1 MHVPFSELPGRHERH
16 LRRKLGNPLFP
27 APLSEPSE
35 KALLETQRRDHE
47 ELIAFLAGLRE
58 LVQRAVELRPTEE
71 SQIVLDLKSSL
82 DEAYERASGLAG
94 DQSGNREAIRTLI
107 ASIMSTIRAAA
118 AGDAMAER
126 QLDEEDEARRLHL
139 KLLEH
144 PLVADLLD
152 PDSLIG
158 PDELAATLL
167 TESDDAVQA
176 ALELFDIDQL
186 RLLRRDARGLLDG
199 LAELPSGLGGAP
211 RRLGMIEVRLDQL
224 VGDQQRRETGSN

>member
-27 APLSEPSE
+27 TPVSESAE
-35 KALLETQRRDHE
+35 QALLETQRRDHE
-47 ELIAFLAGLRE
+47 ELVGFLAGLRE
-58 LVQRAVELRPTEE
+58 LVRRAVDLRPTED
-71 SQIVLDLKSSL
+71 SQVILDLKSSL

-94 DQSGNREAIRTLI
+94 DQSGNRDAIRTLI
-107 ASIMSTIRAAA
+107 ASIMSTIRVTS
-118 AGDAMAER
+118 AGDPMAER
-126 QLDEEDEARRLHL
+126 QLEEEDEARRLHL
-139 KLLEH
+139 RLLEH

-176 ALELFDIDQL
+176 ALELFDVDQL
-186 RLLRRDARGLLDG
+186 RLLCRDARGLLDG

-211 RRLGMIEVRLDQL
+211 RRLGMIVARLDLL
-224 VGDQQRRETGSN
+224 VGDRQRRDTGSN